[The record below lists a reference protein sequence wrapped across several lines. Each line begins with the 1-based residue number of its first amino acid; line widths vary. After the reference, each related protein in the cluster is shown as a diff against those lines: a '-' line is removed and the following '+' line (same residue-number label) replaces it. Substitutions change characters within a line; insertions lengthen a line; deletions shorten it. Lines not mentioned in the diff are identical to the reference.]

1 MKSQARIQELQAE
14 YQLKDQ
20 LDNMQHQR
28 RMEEIALNN
37 SGKKEVASVTG
48 EVKLKSQEKS
58 AVTQSRLI
66 EQKRDRAVP
75 ISDDTAQMTGED
87 LSPENLI
94 EQ

>member
-1 MKSQARIQELQAE
+1 M
-14 YQLKDQ
+14 
-20 LDNMQHQR
+20 
-28 RMEEIALNN
+28 
-37 SGKKEVASVTG
+37 
-48 EVKLKSQEKS
+48 KLKSQEKS

-75 ISDDTAQMTGED
+75 ISDDTAQMTGDD